1 MYCLGQDVTLTSVI
15 CIVHFLGQ
23 DHDRVR
29 EVDQGP
35 QNKNMI
41 TAAIIN
47 LTEKYVGHDCI
58 LQRCYNEKTV

>member
-1 MYCLGQDVTLTSVI
+1 MYC
-15 CIVHFLGQ
+15 LGQ